1 MIEREPGKL
10 GLEFMVQAGIEKLY
24 KKEKIKKG
32 FFMMIEGA
40 SIDHASHPRD
50 IATAV
55 KETIEFDR
63 SVTLGIRI
71 L

>member
-1 MIEREPGKL
+1 
-10 GLEFMVQAGIEKLY
+10 
-24 KKEKIKKG
+24 
-32 FFMMIEGA
+32 MMIEGA

-55 KETIEFDR
+55 KGNHRIR
-63 SVTLGIRI
+63 SKCTLGIRI